1 MGKRLMAVLLA
12 AALCLGLA
20 GCGNGEEASS
30 RPEEAAFSAEIW
42 ETKRPK
48 IALSLTEPDIVDT
61 TFTHDDTG
69 LAIARLLGQEL
80 IVYPRYARDL
90 RKGYI
95 DLPEEYLLLTV
106 EGGGYE
112 DENGV
117 LHPGVTLEDGV
128 EVPFWC
134 GDPDDN
140 DKTKTYDFVI
150 DYVRV
155 YQKAA

>member
-42 ETKRPK
+42 EAKRPK

-90 RKGYI
+90 RKGYT
-95 DLPEEYLLLTV
+95 DLPEEYLSLI
-106 EGGGYE
+106 
-112 DENGV
+112 
-117 LHPGVTLEDGV
+117 H
-128 EVPFWC
+128 
-134 GDPDDN
+134 
-140 DKTKTYDFVI
+140 I
-150 DYVRV
+150 
-155 YQKAA
+155 

>member
-20 GCGNGEEASS
+20 GCGSGEEASS

-42 ETKRPK
+42 EAKRPK

-90 RKGYI
+90 RKGYT
-95 DLPEEYLLLTV
+95 DLPEEYLLLTALLGTDGTTPGITQGANTTEAQYVAKQLAGETGRRQFITKEQV
-106 EGGGYE
+106 EY
-112 DENGV
+112 
-117 LHPGVTLEDGV
+117 
-128 EVPFWC
+128 
-134 GDPDDN
+134 
-140 DKTKTYDFVI
+140 
-150 DYVRV
+150 
-155 YQKAA
+155 AARELFGE

>member
-42 ETKRPK
+42 EAKRPK

-90 RKGYI
+90 RKGYT
-95 DLPEEYLLLTV
+95 DLPEEYLLLTALLGLLLNIFFGFFGIV
-106 EGGGYE
+106 GCLVSAGRQAQYQGQ
-112 DENGV
+112 GQ
-117 LHPGVTLEDGV
+117 HQ
-128 EVPFWC
+128 
-134 GDPDDN
+134 
-140 DKTKTYDFVI
+140 DKTALFPVHLLSLLI
-150 DYVRV
+150 FP
-155 YQKAA
+155 